1 MKKLTTSPHED
12 QTKKTGSPINFRK
25 FLPVLVA
32 IVSFVIISLAYFSPV
47 LEGKELFQSDIAQF
61 RGMSK
66 EVNEFRETYD
76 QEPYWTNRA
85 FGGMPTYQLSTYYPN
100 DYIKK
105 LDSLLRFLPRPADY
119 LFLYF
124 LGFFLLLSV
133 LKVDWKLAVVGA
145 LGFGFSTYLI
155 IILGVGHNAKAHAI
169 AYMPFVLAGLLLVF
183 QKRWL
188 LGFVLT
194 ALGMALEINA
204 SHPQMTY
211 YLLFSV
217 LIFGL
222 IYLIQAVKEKELPDF
237 GKKIGL
243 LVVAVVLAIGV
254 NATSLLA
261 TKEYASYSTRSQSEL
276 TINPDGSPRELS
288 TGLSKGYITEYSF
301 GLMETFDL
309 FIPRFMGG
317 SNNEKL
323 DKDSFTY
330 RYLKDKAGRKQ
341 ALGFAENAPMYWGDQ
356 PIVAAPP
363 YIGAVLIYLFVLAAF
378 LIKGPLKKWL
388 VAATIFSI
396 VLSWGKNFD
405 LVTNFFIDYVPLYNK
420 FRAVSSIQVIAEL
433 SVPLLGILGV
443 QHFLS
448 DRYSREEKMK
458 AFKYAGIGV
467 AGIALFFTA
476 FGANLFAFESYRDGN
491 YEQMLAGLADVLIE
505 DRRTIFFQDSLRT
518 LVIVVVSA
526 GLLWLFMGNKIK
538 KNVVI
543 AGLFV
548 LVLLDLVN
556 IDKRYV
562 NNDDFISKSRLEK
575 PFELSQMQAEIV
587 KDKGHYRVMNFMV
600 NPMNDG
606 STSFYHN
613 SIGGYH
619 AAKPRRYQELF
630 DFQIAK
636 NNIEVLNMLNT
647 KYFIFPGENN
657 IETVQYNEDTNG
669 NAWFVEKIKFV
680 DTANEEIR
688 ALDSLKTKSEAV
700 VNREFESVLDDFSIE
715 KDSLASIELTSY
727 KANEISYSSKASSEQ
742 LAVFSEMYYKDG
754 WNAYIDGK
762 IVPHIRVNYVL
773 RALKIPAGTH
783 DIVFKFE
790 PEVIETGNMIS
801 LVSYGLLIIISVGWF
816 FKERREEKAA

>member
-1 MKKLTTSPHED
+1 MTNPVKDSNKFSE
-12 QTKKTGSPINFRK
+12 SPIKIKK
-25 FLPVLVA
+25 FLPVLLAVL
-32 IVSFVIISLAYFSPV
+32 SFVIISLAYFSPV

-66 EVNEFRETYD
+66 EVKEYRD
-76 QEPYWTNRA
+76 QYHEEPYWTNRA

-105 LDSLLRFLPRPADY
+105 LDGLLRFLPRPADY

-133 LKVDWKLAVVGA
+133 LKVDWKLALIGA

-169 AYMPFVLAGLLLVF
+169 AYMPFVLSGVLLVF
-183 QKRWL
+183 QRKYL
-188 LGFVLT
+188 LGFVLM
-194 ALGMALEINA
+194 ALAMALEINA

-217 LIFGL
+217 LIFG
-222 IYLIQAVKEKELPDF
+222 IVHLIQAIKDKELPDF
-237 GKKIGL
+237 SKQVGL
-243 LVVAVVLAIGV
+243 LLAAVILAVGV

-261 TKEYASYSTRSQSEL
+261 TKEYADHSTRSKSEL
-276 TINPDGSPRELS
+276 TINPDGSPKEIS
-288 TGLSKGYITEYSF
+288 SGLSRAYITEYSF

-323 DKDSFTY
+323 NKDSFTY
-330 RYLKDKAGRKQ
+330 RYLKDKTGRKQ

-363 YIGAVLIYLFVLAAF
+363 YIGAVFIYLFVLGAF
-378 LIKGPLKKWL
+378 LIKGPLKNWL
-388 VAATIFSI
+388 LAATIFSI

-405 LVTNFFIDYVPLYNK
+405 IVTNFFIDYIPLYNK
-420 FRAVSSIQVIAEL
+420 FRAVSSIQVIAEV

-443 QHFLS
+443 HHFLNGT
-448 DRYSREEKMK
+448 YNKEEKMK
-458 AFKYAGIGV
+458 AFKF
-467 AGIALFFTA
+467 AGIAVIGIAIFFTA
-476 FGANLFAFESYRDGN
+476 IGSNLFSFESYRDAN
-491 YEQMLAGLADVLIE
+491 YEQMLAGLADVLRE

-518 LVIVVVSA
+518 LVFVVIIA
-526 GLLWLFMGNKIK
+526 GLLWLFINNKIK
-538 KNVVI
+538 KNIVI
-543 AGLFV
+543 IGLLV

-556 IDKRYV
+556 VDKRYV
-562 NNDDFISKSRLEK
+562 NNDDFISKSKIEK
-575 PFELSQMQAEIV
+575 PFEISRMQLEIL
-587 KDKGHYRVMNFMV
+587 KDEGHYRVMNFMV

-619 AAKPRRYQELF
+619 AAKPRRYQELY
-630 DFQIAK
+630 DFQIGR
-636 NNIEVLNMLNT
+636 NNIGVLNMLNT
-647 KYFIFPGENN
+647 KYFIFPGEND
-657 IETVQYNEDTNG
+657 IETVQLNEEANG
-669 NAWFVEKIKFV
+669 NAWFVEEVVYV

-688 ALDSLKTKSEAV
+688 ALDSLDTKNSV
-700 VNREFESVLDDFSIE
+700 VLHRNFEPNLKGGRFE
-715 KDSLASIELTSY
+715 KDSLDNIALVSY
-727 KANEISYSSKASSEQ
+727 KANEMNYKFVSKTDQ
-742 LAVFSEMYYKDG
+742 LVVFSEIYYEDG
-754 WNAYIDGK
+754 WNAYIDG
-762 IVPHIRVNYVL
+762 VLTPHMRANYVL
-773 RALKIPAGTH
+773 RSLLVPAGEH

-790 PEVIETGNMIS
+790 PKVIATGNMIS
-801 LVSYGLLIIISVGWF
+801 LVSYGFLILIPLGWYL
-816 FKERREEKAA
+816 KERKKKVA

>member
-1 MKKLTTSPHED
+1 MTNPITEDKKNSKSPM
-12 QTKKTGSPINFRK
+12 NFRK
-25 FLPVLVA
+25 FLPILIA
-32 IVSFVIISLAYFSPV
+32 ILSFIIISLAYFSPI

-66 EVNEFRETYD
+66 EVKEHRATYGE
-76 QEPYWTNRA
+76 EPFWTNRA

-100 DYIKK
+100 DFIKK
-105 LDSLLRFLPRPADY
+105 LDGLLRFLPRPADY

-133 LKVDWKLAVVGA
+133 MKVDWKLSLIGA

-169 AYMPFVLAGLLLVF
+169 AYMPFVLSGLLLVF
-183 QKRWL
+183 QRKWF

-194 ALGMALEINA
+194 ALAMALEINA

-222 IYLIQAVKEKELPDF
+222 VYLIQAVKDKELPDF
-237 GKKIGL
+237 AKKVGL
-243 LVVAVVLAIGV
+243 LFVAVILAVGV

-261 TKEYASYSTRSQSEL
+261 TKEYAEHSTRSKSEL
-276 TINPDGSPRELS
+276 TINPDGSPKEIS
-288 TGLSKGYITEYSF
+288 TGLSKAYITEYSF
-301 GLMETFDL
+301 GLIETFGL

-323 DKDSFTY
+323 DKESYTY

-341 ALGFAENAPMYWGDQ
+341 ALSFAENAPMYWGDQ

-363 YIGAVLIYLFVLAAF
+363 YIGAVFIYLFVLGAF
-378 LIKGPLKKWL
+378 LIKGPIKKWL

-405 LVTNFFIDYVPLYNK
+405 IVTNFFIDYIPLYNK
-420 FRAVSSIQVIAEL
+420 FRAVSSIQVIAEVA
-433 SVPLLGILGV
+433 VPLLGTLGV
-443 QHFLS
+443 HHFLS
-448 DRYSREEKMK
+448 DKYSREEKMK
-458 AFKYAGIGV
+458 AFKFAGIGV
-467 AGIALFFTA
+467 VGIALFFTA
-476 FGANLFAFESYRDGN
+476 IGASLFSFESYRDGN
-491 YEQMLAGLADVLIE
+491 YEQMLAGLSNVLIE

-518 LVIVVVSA
+518 LVLVVIITCM
-526 GLLWLFMGNKIK
+526 LWLYISNKIK
-538 KNVVI
+538 KDIVI
-543 AGLFV
+543 VGLLV
-548 LVLLDLVN
+548 LVVLDLVI

-562 NNDDFISKSRLEK
+562 NNDDFISKSKIDK
-575 PFELSQMQAEIV
+575 PFELSRMQAEIL
-587 KDKGHYRVMNFMV
+587 KDDGHYRVMNFMV

-619 AAKPRRYQELF
+619 AAKPRRYQELY
-630 DFQIAK
+630 DFQIGK

-657 IETVQYNEDTNG
+657 IETVQLNEDANG
-669 NAWFVEKIKFV
+669 NAWFVNEIEYV
-680 DTANEEIR
+680 DTANEEIK
-688 ALDSLKTKSEAV
+688 ALDSLRTKTKV
-700 VNREFESVLDDFSIE
+700 VINREFEQELKDFDFV
-715 KDSLASIELTSY
+715 KDSLASIELLSY
-727 KANEISYSSKASSEQ
+727 KANEIKYKSSARTDQ
-742 LAVFSEMYYKDG
+742 LAVFSEIYYKDG
-754 WNAYIDGK
+754 WNAYLDNQLL
-762 IVPHIRVNYVL
+762 PHIRVNYVL
-773 RALKIPAGTH
+773 RSLKIPAGEH

-790 PEVIETGNMIS
+790 PKVIATGNMIS
-801 LVSYGLLIIISVGWF
+801 LFSYALLILIPLAWF
-816 FKERREEKAA
+816 LRIRKRKEA

>member
-1 MKKLTTSPHED
+1 MTNDRPD
-12 QTKKTGSPINFRK
+12 QTNTEYSLRSMNIKK
-25 FLPVLVA
+25 FLPVL
-32 IVSFVIISLAYFSPV
+32 IPLLSFVIISLAYFSPV

-66 EVNEFRETYD
+66 EVKDFRD
-76 QEPYWTNRA
+76 QFEEEPYWTNRA

-105 LDSLLRFLPRPADY
+105 LDSVLRFLPRPADY

-133 LKVDWKLAVVGA
+133 LKVDWKLALIGA
-145 LGFGFSTYLI
+145 VGFGFSTYLI

-183 QKRWL
+183 DKKYL

-194 ALGMALEINA
+194 ALAMALEINA

-217 LIFGL
+217 LIFG
-222 IYLIQAVKEKELPDF
+222 IVYLIQAVKDKEVIPF
-237 GKKIGL
+237 AKHIGL
-243 LVVAVVLAIGV
+243 LLVAVVLAVGV

-261 TKEYASYSTRSQSEL
+261 TMEYADHSTRSQSEL
-276 TINPDGSPRELS
+276 TINPDGSPKEMS
-288 TGLSKGYITEYSF
+288 TGLSKSYITEYSF

-323 DKDSFTY
+323 DKESYTY

-363 YIGAVLIYLFVLAAF
+363 YIGAIFIYLFVLAAF

-396 VLSWGKNFD
+396 VLSWGKNFE

-433 SVPLLGILGV
+433 AVPLLAILGV
-443 QHFLS
+443 HHFLS
-448 DRYSREEKMK
+448 DKYTKEEKMK
-458 AFKYAGIGV
+458 AFKV
-467 AGIALFFTA
+467 AGILVLGLALFFTA
-476 FGANLFAFESYRDGN
+476 AGASLFSFESYRDGN
-491 YEQMLAGLADVLIE
+491 YEQMLAGLSDVLVE

-518 LVIVVVSA
+518 LIYVVITA
-526 GLLWLFMGNKIK
+526 CLLWLFMTNKIK
-538 KNVVI
+538 RNIVI
-543 AGLFV
+543 IGLFI
-548 LVLLDLVN
+548 LVLFDLVMV
-556 IDKRYV
+556 DLRYV
-562 NNDDFISKSRLEK
+562 NQDDFISKAKIEK
-575 PFELSQMQAEIV
+575 PFDLSPMQGEIL
-587 KDKGHYRVMNFMV
+587 KDKEHFRVMNFMV

-630 DFQIAK
+630 DFQIAR
-636 NNIEVLNMLNT
+636 NNMEVLNMLNT

-657 IETVQYNEDTNG
+657 LENVQINEEANG
-669 NAWFVEKIKFV
+669 NAWFVTEIEFV
-680 DTANEEIR
+680 DTANEEIK
-688 ALDSLKTKSEAV
+688 ALDSLKSKSGVILERKYENALGKTV
-700 VNREFESVLDDFSIE
+700 FE
-715 KDSLASIELTSY
+715 KDTTASIRLTSY
-727 KANEISYSSKASSEQ
+727 KANEMRYTVSAASDQ
-742 LAVFSEMYYKDG
+742 LAVFSEIYYKDG
-754 WNAYIDGK
+754 WNAYLDNK
-762 IVPHIRVNYVL
+762 LVPHMRANYVL
-773 RALKIPAGTH
+773 RALVVPKGEH
-783 DIVFKFE
+783 ELVFKFE
-790 PEVIETGNMIS
+790 PRVIQTGNMIS
-801 LVSYGLLIIISVGWF
+801 LISYGLLILIPLGWF
-816 FKERREEKAA
+816 IRERQKKTV